1 MAVNRSTEIV
11 QTILRTLT
19 GLSRPPQLAEI
30 HLSAKSKHFFRPT
43 YGPAGPGA
51 CWSPGKKMSEAKN
64 GTFDENPLGSSGGA
78 DELGA
83 RDQAD
88 AVVSMHSSPCDFR
101 ADASGP
107 IRGAQAGVRQ
117 RSTPYAY
124 IFICIFADAPR
135 VWRNTTGWYSNNIS
149 TPTHMASLSRKRVL
163 LSQIIQI
170 KAREPQV

>member
-1 MAVNRSTEIV
+1 MR
-11 QTILRTLT
+11 
-19 GLSRPPQLAEI
+19 
-30 HLSAKSKHFFRPT
+30 RPT

-51 CWSPGKKMSEAKN
+51 CWSPEKKKSEAKN